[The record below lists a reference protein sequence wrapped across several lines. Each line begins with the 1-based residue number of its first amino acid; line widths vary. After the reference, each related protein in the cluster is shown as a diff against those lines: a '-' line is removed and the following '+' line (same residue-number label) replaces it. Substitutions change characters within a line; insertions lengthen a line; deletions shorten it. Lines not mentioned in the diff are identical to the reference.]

1 MARTLVS
8 KTNYGS
14 SSLSSP
20 AKKVMANGSWLAYVS
35 RVRRVGVG
43 KERLTGST
51 AVGKKS
57 AFRNKSGKPNDTD
70 QTLPR
75 KWSEKK
81 FQVVG
86 NDH

>member
-1 MARTLVS
+1 MWLS
-8 KTNYGS
+8 KSLGQGS
-14 SSLSSP
+14 NPWSP
-20 AKKVMANGSWLAYVS
+20 AKKVMANDSLLVYAS
-35 RVRRVGVG
+35 QVRRVGVS

>member
-1 MARTLVS
+1 MSVS
-8 KTNYGS
+8 KTVGLS
-14 SSLSSP
+14 SNLRSP

-35 RVRRVGVG
+35 RVRRVGVS

-75 KWSEKK
+75 KWFRKR
-81 FQVVG
+81 FQQ
-86 NDH
+86 